1 MLFPFRCNVLYYLWF
16 KTKNQRQ
23 IWIIQIILLHPRFTI
38 SLFPKSILK
47 RKKSKKISFF
57 SDTEILDW
65 TFFRNKKTR
74 FFCLPSGESTKWKNK
89 MKHISVLT
97 DPYPHPHPPPPEMKH
112 FFWLDPHHPPFLLS
126 IKKCIF
132 LGRAQMKQISFKF
145 KKKLF
150 CTFP

>member
-16 KTKNQRQ
+16 RTKNQRQ

-47 RKKSKKISFF
+47 RKKSKKISYF
-57 SDTEILDW
+57 SDKEIFDW
-65 TFFRNKKTR
+65 TRPPPLSEFFRNKKKR
-74 FFCLPSGESTKWKNK
+74 IFCLPSGESTKWKNK

-126 IKKCIF
+126 IEKCIF
-132 LGRAQMKQISFKF
+132 FGQTQMKQIFI
-145 KKKLF
+145 
-150 CTFP
+150 